1 MDTHFTARKF
11 KARPDLKGYALGA
24 VKKLDKYYD
33 GIVRADIILSYER
46 TTQSVKKAEINIHVY
61 GSTLSAK
68 ESSEEFLKS
77 IDLAISK
84 LERQLAKY
92 KTKLRV
98 KNKRTLRKVKEQV
111 PETLPGEEE

>member
-11 KARPDLKGYALGA
+11 KARPALKTYALGA

-46 TTQSVKKAEINIHVY
+46 TTQSVKIAEINLHVY

-68 ESSEEFLKS
+68 ESSEEFPKS
-77 IDLAISK
+77 IDLALGK

-92 KTKLRV
+92 KTKLRM
-98 KNKRTLRKVKEQV
+98 KNKRTLRKVKEQI
-111 PETLPGEEE
+111 PAISSGDEE